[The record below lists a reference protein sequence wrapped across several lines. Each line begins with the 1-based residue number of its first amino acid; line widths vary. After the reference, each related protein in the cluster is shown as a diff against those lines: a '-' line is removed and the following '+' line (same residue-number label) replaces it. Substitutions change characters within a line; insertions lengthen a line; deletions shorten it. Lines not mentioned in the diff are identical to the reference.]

1 MKMKFGIGITMALLS
16 GVLLMSLWS
25 CEEDDEIGIDD
36 SKLRLVFEDNFE
48 GAEGASIN
56 TDNWNFEIGNGENGW
71 GNQELQYYTDRP
83 ENVSL
88 DGQGNMVI
96 TARRENFAGFEFTSA
111 RITTKDKFEQQYGR
125 FEARIKMPGGRGI
138 WPAFWML
145 GAPIE
150 TVADEDPSTIPWP
163 FVGEIDITELRG
175 QEPYRTIGSIH
186 GPGYSG
192 GGALSGAYELEGE
205 RFDKDFHLFAIEW
218 KPNSID
224 FFIDDIRFN
233 RISRGD
239 LPQGV
244 EEWPFNEH
252 PFFMLMNIAVG
263 GGFVGFPV
271 EATPFPQTMVVDYV
285 RVYDIVN

>member
-1 MKMKFGIGITMALLS
+1 MKLKLRIAMALLC
-16 GVLLMSLWS
+16 GVLLTAFWS
-25 CEEDDEIGIDD
+25 CEKDDEIGFEA
-36 SKLRLVFEDNFE
+36 SELRLVFEDNFD

-88 DGQGNMVI
+88 DGEGNMVI
-96 TARRENFAGFEFTSA
+96 TARRESFAGFEFTSA
-111 RITTKDKFEQQYGR
+111 RITTKDKFEQKYGR
-125 FEARIKMPGGRGI
+125 WEARIKMPGGRGI

-145 GAPIE
+145 GANIE
-150 TVADEDPSTIPWP
+150 TEPDNDPNTVPWP

-175 QEPYRTIGSIH
+175 QEPSTTIGSIH

-192 GGALSGAYELEGE
+192 GGAISGEYELEGE
-205 RFDKDFHLFAIEW
+205 RFDKDFYVFAIEW
-218 KPNSID
+218 HPDYID

-233 RISRGD
+233 QITIDD

-244 EEWPFNEH
+244 EEWPFNEN

-263 GGFVGFPV
+263 GSFVGFPV
-271 EATPFPQTMVVDYV
+271 EGTPFPQQMVVDYV
-285 RVYDIVN
+285 RVYDIVD

>member
-1 MKMKFGIGITMALLS
+1 MKLKFGIFTTLLT
-16 GVLLMSLWS
+16 GVLLMTLWS
-25 CEEDDEIGIDD
+25 CEKDEEIGFKD
-36 SKLRLVFEDNFE
+36 SELRLVFEDNFD

-56 TDNWNFEIGNGENGW
+56 TDNWNFEIGNGVNGW

-83 ENVSL
+83 ENISL

-96 TARRENFAGFEFTSA
+96 TARRENFAGFQFTSA
-111 RITTKDKFEQQYGR
+111 RITTKDKFEQKYGR

-145 GAPIE
+145 GANIE
-150 TVADEDPSTIPWP
+150 TEPDDDPTTVQWP

-175 QEPYRTIGSIH
+175 QEPSKTIGTIH

-192 GGALSGAYELEGE
+192 GGAISGEYVLEGE
-205 RFDKDFHLFAIEW
+205 RFDNDFYVFAIEW
-218 KPNSID
+218 HPDYID

-233 RISRGD
+233 QISRDD

-244 EEWPFNEH
+244 EEWPFNDN

-263 GGFVGFPV
+263 GTFVGYPV

-285 RVYDIVN
+285 RVYDIVD